1 MDTTEVTGPSIY
13 DGFISY
19 SHAADDLLAP
29 RLQAGLQR
37 FAKPWWKRRAVRIF
51 RDESSL
57 AANPHLWSS
66 ITEALESSGWFLLLL
81 SPDAATSEWV
91 GKEIEHWIANKPAD
105 RILPVVTGGDFHWR
119 NGDVAGSSVPP
130 ALHGVFTEEPRWVDL
145 RFARGETDL
154 DLQNPGFSAAVADIA
169 SAIRGI
175 PKDELAGEEV
185 RQHRRTVRTAWAA
198 GIAVTV
204 LAVAAIVAGVFA
216 IVQRNDAQTSA
227 ALAQTEAE
235 RANQEA
241 ERASTLAEQEAA
253 ARADAQANAE
263 AEAEARM
270 LADASAQL
278 ATARELAASAVN
290 VLDEDPELAILLT
303 LEAIET
309 TPEGIDQPVE
319 VIDALWRAVQED
331 RLTKVIDTDSEGF
344 VWVGLSSDGSLLAT
358 SSEND
363 STVRLYSVPDDREMW
378 AYHEDT
384 TDSFAYPFISPDGK
398 SVAVGVWDSTAMIS
412 VRDLEPDQ
420 LPARVVIL
428 EASTGTLLQTLEFGD
443 CPSAM
448 AWGWSPGGSYFAI
461 SHGVGAC
468 DRPGATDGSWIEIL
482 DGQTFERVAFI
493 DPLESEA
500 ALPAF
505 DAAENLYV
513 FSVSEQYGLAVH
525 EPPRFDLA
533 RTIDGIQSGSAISS
547 DGSIAV
553 TFSTS
558 SSNFLAAYDTAT
570 GDRTDLLRPVTAFPR
585 FPTPFGFVGSEHKV
599 ILATEGS
606 DTLVWDLDTGEQV
619 LALRGGPGTNAIASP
634 DGRWLYTGHT
644 DGTVKVWNMGPSGG
658 LTSVGDLG
666 SYEYINGNGFAVGP
680 TLGSAVAIDLGA
692 FEFEVVFF
700 DQSTGAFV
708 GDPLSGAGFSR
719 ALADDRFVV
728 DVSGEWG
735 IYDPVTGRQ
744 TYLGGCTADRA
755 RGGDVCLETGEPAP
769 EFFPSVSAD
778 GTEIANLVEGDFQV
792 FSLTD
797 GSMVDELTISE
808 LETIYAFTSE
818 WILGDADGQRV
829 VFDRD
834 TGAELVRIDDQNA
847 RDVTWGRTEASRDG
861 GLVVAWADSGDLSV
875 VDPASWDSRSISLQL
890 GRVRGLAIG
899 PGETKVAL
907 GDENGLHI
915 IDLVTNSLEQSIPL
929 PSVSDMHWIDGNT
942 VLIGTTNGVW
952 ATVPLRTEDLIA
964 SAAGGVTRGF
974 TDTEC
979 STYRIDP
986 CPTLEEIRS
995 RR

>member
-1 MDTTEVTGPSIY
+1 
-13 DGFISY
+13 
-19 SHAADDLLAP
+19 
-29 RLQAGLQR
+29 
-37 FAKPWWKRRAVRIF
+37 VRIF

-66 ITEALESSGWFLLLL
+66 ITEALESSGWFVLLL
-81 SPDAATSEWV
+81 SPDAADSEWV

-105 RILPVVTGGDFHWR
+105 RILPVVTDGDFAWQ
-119 NGDVAGSSVPP
+119 NGDVAGSSVPS
-130 ALHGVFTEEPRWVDL
+130 ALHGVLTEEPRWVDL
-145 RFARGETDL
+145 RFAKGDENL
-154 DLQNPGFSAAVADIA
+154 DLQNPDFSAAVADIA
-169 SAIRGI
+169 STIRGI

-204 LAVAAIVAGVFA
+204 LAIASIVAGGFA
-216 IVQRNDAQTSA
+216 VGQRNDARTSA

-235 RANQEA
+235 RAN
-241 ERASTLAEQEAA
+241 TLAEQEAA

-263 AEAEARM
+263 AEAQARK
-270 LADASAQL
+270 LADASARL

-290 VLDEDPELAILLT
+290 VLADDPELAILLT
-303 LEAIET
+303 LEAIKT
-309 TPEGIDQPVE
+309 TPDGIDQPVE

-331 RLTKVIDTDSEGF
+331 RLTRVIDTGSVGF
-344 VWVGLSSDGSLLAT
+344 VWVGLSSDGSLLVA

-363 STVRLYSVPDDREMW
+363 STVRLYSLPDDREIW
-378 AYHEDT
+378 AYHEET
-384 TDSFAYPFISPDGK
+384 TDSFAYPFISPDGNT
-398 SVAVGVWDSTAMIS
+398 VAVGVWDSTAMIA

-420 LPARVVIL
+420 LPARVMIL
-428 EASTGTLLQTLEFGD
+428 EASTGTLLQTLEFDD

-461 SHGVGAC
+461 SHGVGPC

-513 FSVSEQYGLAVH
+513 FSVSEQFGLAVY

-585 FPTPFGFVGSEHKV
+585 FPTPFGFVGSDHKV

-619 LALRGGPGTNAIASP
+619 LALRGGPGTNAVASQ
-634 DGRWLYTGHT
+634 DGSWLYTGHT
-644 DGTVKVWNMGPSGG
+644 DGTIKVWTMGPGGG

-680 TLGSAVAIDLGA
+680 TIGSAVAIDLGA

-708 GDPLSGAGFSR
+708 GDSLKGAGFSR

-728 DVSGEWG
+728 DVSREWG

-744 TYLGGCTADRA
+744 TYLGGCTVDRL
-755 RGGDVCLETGEPAP
+755 RGGDVCIDTGEPAP
-769 EFFPSVSAD
+769 EFFPYVSAD
-778 GTEIANLVEGDFQV
+778 GTEIANLVGSDFQL

-847 RDVTWGRTEASRDG
+847 RDVTWGRTEVSRDG
-861 GLVVAWADSGDLSV
+861 TLVVAWADSGDLSV
-875 VDPASWDSRSISLQL
+875 VDPATWDSRSIPLQL

-915 IDLVTNSLEQSIPL
+915 IDLTTNSLEQSIPL
-929 PSVSDMHWIDGNT
+929 PSVSDMHWIDEDT
-942 VLIGTTNGVW
+942 VLIGTTNGV
-952 ATVPLRTEDLIA
+952 
-964 SAAGGVTRGF
+964 
-974 TDTEC
+974 
-979 STYRIDP
+979 
-986 CPTLEEIRS
+986 
-995 RR
+995 